1 MMMSGNS
8 YLKSCITSVFLVAIS
23 LDCPRSL
30 AQQPSLE
37 KVRLAYPARS
47 LSALHIQVAQERGI
61 YRKHGFQVE
70 PIQMRATITVAAL
83 LSKEV
88 QYVASLGS
96 SVRAA
101 LRGAPIKV
109 VAVSLT
115 APFFSLVTRPN
126 IRTVQD
132 LRDKEIGVTGNPGST
147 NDQVVRM
154 ILREAGLD
162 PQRDVKLLHLGD
174 PPVLYS
180 AFKGGRF
187 AAISVSLPFPVVAE
201 QEGYK
206 ILANAAESIKLPF
219 IGLAVTDETLR
230 LSREQVKRM
239 IRADVEARRYIGRE
253 KDHAIDVMM
262 RWLGL
267 SRSVALRSYDLV
279 RPAISQDFNLDRAG
293 LQKLIDMESEHGE
306 VLKITDPDLISD
318 SKLLAEARRGE

>member
-1 MMMSGNS
+1 MSGNS
-8 YLKSCITSVFLVAIS
+8 YLQSCIIGLFLVALS
-23 LDCPRSL
+23 LDCSRSL

-47 LSALHIQVAQERGI
+47 LSALHIQVAQEKGI
-61 YRKHGFQVE
+61 YRKYGLQVE

-96 SVRAA
+96 SVRVA

-115 APFFSLVTRPN
+115 APFFSLVSRPD
-126 IRTVQD
+126 IHTVQN
-132 LRDKEIGVTGNPGST
+132 LKDKEIGVTGNPGST

-154 ILREAGLD
+154 ILRQAGLD
-162 PQRDVKLLHLGD
+162 PQRDVQLLHLGD

-180 AFKGGRF
+180 AFRGGRF

-230 LSREQVKRM
+230 SSQEQVKRM
-239 IRADVEARRYIGRE
+239 IRADVDARRYIGRE
-253 KDHAIDVMM
+253 KDQAIDVMM

-267 SRSVALRSYDLV
+267 SRSVALRSYELV

-293 LQKLIDMESEHGE
+293 IQKLVDMESEQGE
-306 VLKITDPDLISD
+306 ALKITDPDLITD
-318 SKLLAEARRGE
+318 SKVLAEAKRGDS

>member
-1 MMMSGNS
+1 MIGHRCPQFRVISAFLIVLLFECS
-8 YLKSCITSVFLVAIS
+8 RVF
-23 LDCPRSL
+23 
-30 AQQPSLE
+30 AQQPTLE

-47 LSALHIQVAQERGI
+47 LSALHIQVAQEKGI
-61 YRKHGFQVE
+61 YKKYGFQVE

-83 LSKEV
+83 LSKEI

-96 SVRAA
+96 SVRVA
-101 LRGAPIKV
+101 LRGAPVKV
-109 VAVSLT
+109 VTVSLT
-115 APFFSLVTRPN
+115 APFFSLVSRPN
-126 IRTVQD
+126 VRTVQD
-132 LRDKEIGVTGNPGST
+132 LRDKEIGITGNPGST

-154 ILREAGLD
+154 ILRQAGLD
-162 PQRDVKLLHLGD
+162 PQRDVKLIHLGD

-219 IGLAVTDETLR
+219 IGLAVSDETLR
-230 LSREQVKRM
+230 SSREQVKRM

-253 KDHAIDVMM
+253 KDESINVMM

-267 SRSVALRSYDLV
+267 SKNVALRSYELV
-279 RPAISQDFNLDRAG
+279 RPAVSQDFNLDRAG
-293 LQKLIDMESEHGE
+293 IQKLIEMESEQSE
-306 VLKITDPDLISD
+306 SLKITDAD
-318 SKLLAEARRGE
+318 SIIDTKLFAEARQGN

>member
-1 MMMSGNS
+1 
-8 YLKSCITSVFLVAIS
+8 
-23 LDCPRSL
+23 
-30 AQQPSLE
+30 
-37 KVRLAYPARS
+37 
-47 LSALHIQVAQERGI
+47 
-61 YRKHGFQVE
+61 
-70 PIQMRATITVAAL
+70 MRAAITVAAL

-96 SVRAA
+96 SVRVA
-101 LRGAPIKV
+101 LRGAPVKV
-109 VAVSLT
+109 VTVSLT
-115 APFFSLVTRPN
+115 APFFSLVSRPN

-132 LRDKEIGVTGNPGST
+132 LRDKEIGITGNPGST

-154 ILREAGLD
+154 ILRQAGLD

-219 IGLAVTDETLR
+219 IGLAVSDETLR
-230 LSREQVKRM
+230 SSQEQVKRM

-253 KDHAIDVMM
+253 KDETIDVMM

-267 SRSVALRSYDLV
+267 SRSVALRSYELV

-293 LQKLIDMESEHGE
+293 IQKLIDMESEHGE
-306 VLKITDPDLISD
+306 RTENHRPRSNYRFQG
-318 SKLLAEARRGE
+318 ARRGEARRLVARRSTLVWSQGSASLPGSTCGVSDPEDSDAGFLADDQPVVTPTIEKCGGLRV

>member
-1 MMMSGNS
+1 MILGNR
-8 YLKSCITSVFLVAIS
+8 YLKICVTTLALIVIS
-23 LDCPRSL
+23 LLCATSWG
-30 AQQPSLE
+30 QQPAFE

-47 LSALHIQVAQERGI
+47 LAALHIQVAQEKGI
-61 YRKHGFQVE
+61 YRKYELQVE
-70 PIQMRATITVAAL
+70 PIQMRAAITVAAL

-96 SVRAA
+96 SVRVA
-101 LRGAPIKV
+101 LRGAPVKV
-109 VAVSLT
+109 VTISLT
-115 APFFSLVTRPN
+115 APFFSLVSRSN
-126 IRTVQD
+126 IRTVQE
-132 LRDKEIGVTGNPGST
+132 LKDKEIGVTGNPGST

-187 AAISVSLPFPVVAE
+187 AAISVSLPFPVIAE

-206 ILANAAESIKLPF
+206 ILANAADSIKLPF
-219 IGLAVTDETLR
+219 IGLAVSNDTLR
-230 LSREQVKRM
+230 SSREQVKRM
-239 IRADVEARRYIGRE
+239 IRADVDARRYIGRE
-253 KDHAIDVMM
+253 KDETINVMR

-267 SRSVALRSYDLV
+267 SQSVALRSYELV

-293 LQKLIDMESEHGE
+293 LQKLIDMESEQGE
-306 VLKITDPDLISD
+306 ALKITDPDSITD
-318 SKLLAEARRGE
+318 SKVLAEARRGD

>member
-1 MMMSGNS
+1 MKLVNRFLQFCS
-8 YLKSCITSVFLVAIS
+8 TSVFLAVI
-23 LDCPRSL
+23 LFDCSRSL
-30 AQQPSLE
+30 AQQPSLD

-47 LSALHIQVAQERGI
+47 LSALHIQVAQEKGI

-70 PIQMRATITVAAL
+70 AIQMRSAITVAAL
-83 LSKEV
+83 LSREV

-96 SVRAA
+96 SVRVA
-101 LRGAPIKV
+101 LRGAPVKV

-115 APFFSLVTRPN
+115 APFFSLVSRPN
-126 IRTVQD
+126 ISTVQD
-132 LRDKEIGVTGNPGST
+132 LRDKEVGVTGNPGST

-154 ILREAGLD
+154 ILRHAGLD

-174 PPVLYS
+174 PPILYS

-187 AAISVSLPFPVVAE
+187 AAVSVSLPFPVVAE

-219 IGLAVTDETLR
+219 IGLAVSNDTLR
-230 LSREQVKRM
+230 SSREQVKRM

-253 KDHAIDVMM
+253 KDQTIDVMI

-267 SRSVALRSYDLV
+267 SRSVALRSYELV
-279 RPAISQDFNLDRAG
+279 LPAVSQDFSLDRAG
-293 LQKLIDMESEHGE
+293 LQKLIDMESEQGDA
-306 VLKITDPDLISD
+306 LKITDADSISD
-318 SKLLAEARRGE
+318 SKVLAEARRGD

>member
-1 MMMSGNS
+1 MLGNK
-8 YLKSCITSVFLVAIS
+8 YLKFCITGLFFVVLL
-23 LDCPRSL
+23 LDGSWSL

-47 LSALHIQVAQERGI
+47 LSALHIQVAQEKGI
-61 YRKHGFQVE
+61 YRKYRLQVE

-96 SVRAA
+96 SVRVA
-101 LRGAPIKV
+101 LRGAPVKV
-109 VAVSLT
+109 VTVSLT
-115 APFFSLVTRPN
+115 APFFSLVSRPN

-132 LRDKEIGVTGNPGST
+132 LREKEIGVTGNPGST

-154 ILREAGLD
+154 ILRQAGLD

-187 AAISVSLPFPVVAE
+187 GAISVSLPFPVIAE

-219 IGLAVTDETLR
+219 IGLAVSDETLR
-230 LSREQVKRM
+230 SSREQIKRM

-253 KDHAIDVMM
+253 KVATIDIMM

-267 SRSVALRSYDLV
+267 SRSVALRSYELAL
-279 RPAISQDFNLDRAG
+279 PAISQDFTLDRAG
-293 LQKLIDMESEHGE
+293 IQRLIDMESEQGE
-306 VLKITDPDLISD
+306 APKITDPDLITD
-318 SKLLAEARRGE
+318 SKLLAEARRGD